1 MQESACSKAKS
12 EYRQH
17 KHGYMIPSDITND
30 KNEIIKYQ
38 KKINGKCERL
48 IKTILSVCQNMYFE
62 FFHILSKF
70 CDFLMLGS
78 HNL

>member
-30 KNEIIKYQ
+30 RNEIIKYQ
-38 KKINGKCERL
+38 KEINGKCERL
-48 IKTILSVCQNMYFE
+48 IKTILSVCQYIFWIFSYSLE
-62 FFHILSKF
+62 IFWFF
-70 CDFLMLGS
+70 DVG
-78 HNL
+78 